1 MSGKMKERKPGG
13 SVERWT
19 AGAGTPPP
27 VAVGLQMPQR
37 VNGSSQQPKKP
48 DRFTLSTRAA
58 LPLHANAV
66 SETPVLFNTNRR
78 IHFVGIG
85 GVGMSGIAEVLL
97 NLGYQ
102 ISGSDLTESETTLRL
117 KRHGA
122 HIVYGHQPQHVRA
135 DTDVVVISS
144 AVKYANPEVAR
155 ARALSIPVIPR
166 AEMLAELMRLK
177 YGIAVA
183 GTHGKTTT
191 TSLIATVLAHAH
203 FDPTVVIGGR
213 LNVLGSN
220 ARLGQGRFLVA
231 EADESDGT
239 FLLLSPTI
247 GVVTNID
254 PEHLDYYGHM
264 DRVQA
269 AYLDFINRLPFY
281 GRAVLCLD
289 SVRVRALLPQ
299 VRKRFVTYG
308 LSPEADVQARHLTVS
323 GLTTRCEVWRGPKR
337 LGAIQLNLPGRHA
350 ALNALAAVAV
360 ALELEISFSQVQE
373 ALHSFTGIQRRF
385 EIKGEEAEVLVV
397 DDYAHHPE
405 EVRATLRAAREGF
418 GRRLVALFQPH
429 RYSRTVHLFDEFLS
443 AFDDADVLVLTEIY
457 PAGEEPQA
465 DISGE
470 KLYQAIKRR
479 GHAEVYFVPPRAELA
494 QMVQTIVRAGDLVL
508 TLGAGD
514 IVQTGPELLAQLR
527 SGGVN
532 AH

>member
-1 MSGKMKERKPGG
+1 MPNKMKGPIKGPIKG
-13 SVERWT
+13 VE
-19 AGAGTPPP
+19 ASA
-27 VAVGLQMPQR
+27 
-37 VNGSSQQPKKP
+37 
-48 DRFTLSTRAA
+48 
-58 LPLHANAV
+58 AV
-66 SETPVLFNTNRR
+66 SAYGLCVETARQYPSAELAQPARPVRSINAGETSPVLLSDAPVPLDANRR

-97 NLGYQ
+97 NLGYR
-102 ISGSDLTESETTLRL
+102 ISGSDLAESDTTTRL
-117 KRHGA
+117 IRNGA
-122 HIVYGHQPQHVRA
+122 HIVYGHDADQVSP

-144 AVKYANPEVAR
+144 AVKYANPEIVR
-155 ARALSIPVIPR
+155 ARELMIPIIPR

-191 TSLIATVLAHAH
+191 TSLVAAVLAHAH
-203 FDPTVVIGGR
+203 FDPTMVVGGR

-247 GVVTNID
+247 VVVTNID
-254 PEHLDYYGHM
+254 PEHLDYYGDM

-269 AYLDFINRLPFY
+269 AYLDFINRVPFY

-289 SVRVRALLPQ
+289 SVNVRALLPQ

-308 LSPEADVQARHLTVS
+308 CSPEADFYVKRLTVS
-323 GLTTRCEVWRGPKR
+323 GLTTRCEVWHGAER
-337 LGAIQLNLPGRHA
+337 LGELQLNLPGRHS
-350 ALNALAAVAV
+350 ALNALAVVVVAQ
-360 ALELEISFSQVQE
+360 ELGIAFSHVQE
-373 ALHSFTGIQRRF
+373 ALREFAGIQRRF
-385 EIKGEEAEVLVV
+385 EIKGEVAEVLVV

-418 GRRLVALFQPH
+418 CRRLVAIFQPH
-429 RYSRTVHLFDEFLS
+429 RYTRTEHLFDEFLS
-443 AFDDADVLVLTEIY
+443 AFDDADVLVLTNIY
-457 PAGEEPQA
+457 PAGEEPRPG
-465 DISGE
+465 ISGE
-470 KLYQAIKRR
+470 TLYEAIQRR
-479 GHAEVYFVPPRAELA
+479 GHADVHFVPERADLA
-494 QMVQTIVRAGDLVL
+494 RTVHTFTRAGDLVL

-514 IVQTGPELLAQLR
+514 IVRTGPELLTRLR
-527 SGGVN
+527 DGGAR